1 MTAAIAA
8 KGAPRTLPIVSP
20 AVGDSQDPRPHD
32 PPIHPRPGGPGDTM
46 RLPGVLLALSLG
58 FLVAPLAAH
67 AQQPAKVPRI
77 GILTLAPSMAPTF
90 EAFRQGLRELGYVE
104 GQNVALEYR
113 FAQGRAD
120 RLPALAAE
128 LVQMKVEVI
137 VIQSTQAALA
147 AKQATQTIPIVMA
160 QGGDPVAAGLV
171 ASLARPGGNVTG
183 LSLQLSELSGKRLQL
198 LKEVAPKSTLVA
210 VIRNVTHP
218 NAAGFWEETEAA
230 ARSLNLR
237 LQSVEV
243 RSPADLD
250 AAFKAVARARPSA
263 LITIA
268 DNMLVDNRTRVVQF
282 AAKSR
287 LPAIYPD
294 REFAE
299 AGGLMTYGPS
309 TASNWRRAATFVDKI
324 LKGAKPADLPVEQP
338 TRFELVVNL
347 KTAKALGLT
356 IPPSI
361 LVRAD
366 QVIQ

>member
-1 MTAAIAA
+1 MSSRKAF
-8 KGAPRTLPIVSP
+8 IV
-20 AVGDSQDPRPHD
+20 A
-32 PPIHPRPGGPGDTM
+32 
-46 RLPGVLLALSLG
+46 LAFGILSG
-58 FLVAPLAAH
+58 PLAAA
-67 AQQPAKVPRI
+67 AQQPAKVSRI
-77 GILTLAPSMAPTF
+77 GILTLAPSMRPSF
-90 EAFRQGLRELGYVE
+90 EEFRRGLRELGYVE
-104 GQNVALEYR
+104 GQNIALEYR
-113 FAQGRAD
+113 FAKESAEG
-120 RLPALAAE
+120 LPALAAE
-128 LVQMKVEVI
+128 LVQMKVDVI

-147 AKQATQTIPIVMA
+147 AKNATQTIPIVMA
-160 QGGDPVAAGLV
+160 VTGDPVAAGLV

-183 LSLQLSELSGKRLQL
+183 LSLQLTELSGKRLQL

-218 NAAGFWEETEAA
+218 NTAGFWEETEAA
-230 ARSLNLR
+230 ARSLTLR

-263 LITIA
+263 LITLA
-268 DNMLVDNRTRVVQF
+268 DNMLVDNRTRIVQF

-309 TASNWRRAATFVDKI
+309 IASNWRRAATFVDKI

-338 TRFELVVNL
+338 TKFELVINM
-347 KTAKALGLT
+347 KTAKSLGLT
-356 IPPSI
+356 IPQSI
-361 LVRAD
+361 LIQATE
-366 QVIQ
+366 VIQ